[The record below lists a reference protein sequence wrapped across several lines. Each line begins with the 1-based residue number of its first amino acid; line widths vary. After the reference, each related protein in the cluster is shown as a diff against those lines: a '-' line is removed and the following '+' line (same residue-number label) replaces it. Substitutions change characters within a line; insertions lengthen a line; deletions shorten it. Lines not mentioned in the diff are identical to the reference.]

1 MNQVILL
8 YLDRL
13 DGIGISGVY
22 KKKKKAKTNFFRA
35 AFGGTIKYQNWTL
48 LFGILLHLNK
58 NSH

>member
-22 KKKKKAKTNFFRA
+22 KKKKAKTNFFRA
-35 AFGGTIKYQNWTL
+35 AFGGTIKYQNGTL